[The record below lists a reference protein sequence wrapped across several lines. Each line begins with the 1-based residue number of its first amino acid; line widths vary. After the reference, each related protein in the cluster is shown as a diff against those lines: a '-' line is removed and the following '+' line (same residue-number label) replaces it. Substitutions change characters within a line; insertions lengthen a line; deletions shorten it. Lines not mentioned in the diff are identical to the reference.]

1 MKSKSLLIDFDD
13 TIVDFHDAES
23 HAFFKM
29 AGRYK
34 MIANHEDLKTFM
46 KVNQAHWEAFQINKL
61 TKEEVLSKRFE
72 VYFDLHEM
80 IVDGKEADHI
90 FRDELAKAPIK
101 FFPHTVET
109 LKHLKQNHDLYI
121 VTNGV
126 LETQTRRIEKAKFGQ
141 LFKGVFVSEQTGY
154 QKPMPEFFDYV
165 FKEIGEDKRDN
176 AIIIGDS
183 MTSDILGGKNAQ
195 IDTCWFNPRNKMNE
209 TDIKPDYT
217 ITSLNELLI
226 YMK

>member
-1 MKSKSLLIDFDD
+1 
-13 TIVDFHDAES
+13 
-23 HAFFKM
+23 
-29 AGRYK
+29 
-34 MIANHEDLKTFM
+34 
-46 KVNQAHWEAFQINKL
+46 
-61 TKEEVLSKRFE
+61 
-72 VYFDLHEM
+72 
-80 IVDGKEADHI
+80 VDGKEADHI

-101 FFPHTVET
+101 FFPDTVET
-109 LKHLKQNHDLYI
+109 LKYLKQNHDLYI

-126 LETQTRRIEKAKFGQ
+126 LETQERRIEKAQFGQ

-176 AIIIGDS
+176 AIIVGDS

-195 IDTCWFNPRNKMNE
+195 IDTCWFNPRNKINE
-209 TDIKPDYT
+209 TDIKPDFT

-226 YMK
+226 YME